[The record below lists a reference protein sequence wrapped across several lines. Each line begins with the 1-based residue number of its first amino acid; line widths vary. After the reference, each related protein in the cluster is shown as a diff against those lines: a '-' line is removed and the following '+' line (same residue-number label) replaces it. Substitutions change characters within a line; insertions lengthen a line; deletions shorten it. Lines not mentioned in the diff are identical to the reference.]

1 MKSLKKENKRL
12 RKIIRLSKKE
22 AERKQKKREEKHSEK
37 RKDEIE
43 EILKVKTFKINYSI
57 LNEQC
62 SYTVNV
68 KEKLREHIYVP

>member
-12 RKIIRLSKKE
+12 RKIIRLSKKD

-43 EILKVKTFKINYSI
+43 EILKVKTFEINYSI

-62 SYTVNV
+62 LYIVYV